1 MKTSALPPT
10 IDPWTGFH
18 GHERVVVAEDSDTG
32 LRAVIAIHS
41 TALGPALG
49 GTRMSM
55 YADSDRPGAA
65 AYADALR
72 LSRAMSYK
80 NALAGLDHG
89 GGKGVIINDPRTR
102 TDDVLRAYGRVVD
115 SLGGIYVTAADLGI
129 TVHDMDII
137 GETCRWTTGRSPER
151 GGVGDSGIL
160 TAVGVWHGMRACAQT
175 VWGDPNLGGRTV
187 GIVGAGKVGG
197 RLAGHLVEEG
207 ARVLIV
213 EPAPEVVEA
222 LRDAHPGIEVVASV
236 EALLDRHLDILSP
249 NAVGG
254 LLTPELG
261 GRLTARI
268 ICGGANNQ
276 LSDPSVA
283 GLLAARGVLYA
294 PDFLVNCGGVIQVAE
309 ELHGADLGRARAK
322 VDRVFDTTLRVLE
335 RAAAE
340 GITPLAA
347 AEAEAEDRMAGA
359 ASGSR

>member
-1 MKTSALPPT
+1 MKLPEFSANT
-10 IDPWTGFH
+10 DPWAEFE
-18 GHERVVVAEDSDTG
+18 GHERVVVAEDPATG
-32 LRAVIAIHS
+32 LKAVIAIHS

-102 TDDVLRAYGRVVD
+102 TDDVLRAYGRLVE
-115 SLGGIYVTAADLGI
+115 SLGGMYVTAADLGI
-129 TVHDMDII
+129 TVHDMDLI
-137 GETCRWTTGRSPER
+137 GEACRWTTGRSPER

-175 VWGDPNLGGRTV
+175 VWGDPTLAGRTV
-187 GIVGAGKVGG
+187 GIIGSGKVGG
-197 RLAGHLVEEG
+197 RLAGHLAEEG
-207 ARVLIV
+207 ARVLVV
-213 EPAPEVVEA
+213 EPSPIAVEA
-222 LRDAHPGIEVVASV
+222 LCRAHPGIEVVGSV
-236 EALLDRHLDILSP
+236 DELLARGPDILSP

-254 LLTPELG
+254 LLTPELA
-261 GRLTARI
+261 GRLPARI
-268 ICGGANNQ
+268 VCGGANNQ

-283 GLLAARGVLYA
+283 ALLAARGVLYA

-309 ELHGADLGRARAK
+309 ELHGADLGRARAR
-322 VDRVFDTTLRVLE
+322 VDEVFATTLRVLE